1 MTTPPLPDH
10 VSIREVG
17 PRDGFQNEPELI
29 STNDKVRLIDQLA
42 RPGIGRLGV
51 TSFVC
56 PDVTAQFAD
65 GSEVLRRIDPP
76 ESVSISVHI
85 RNERGLAQALA
96 DRAEMDEISVCLGAS
111 ETHNRKNVNRSI
123 DDSLRASACV
133 LTRARRELL
142 RCEAVIATSFGCP
155 YEGAVATE
163 RVLGMARTLIDAG
176 AEEVAF
182 GDTTGMANPVQVADF
197 FATAGDAL
205 PDAELTAQF
214 HNTRGQGL
222 ANVHAALQAGDL
234 GP

>member
-42 RPGIGRLGV
+42 RPGTGRLGV

-56 PDVTAQFAD
+56 PDITAQFAD

-96 DRAEMDEISVCLGAS
+96 DRAEMDEISVCL
-111 ETHNRKNVNRSI
+111 TRSP
-123 DDSLRASACV
+123 
-133 LTRARRELL
+133 TRAFSRPHIWCRAESWMPSEHVREWETLEPWRLTLL
-142 RCEAVIATSFGCP
+142 GSA
-155 YEGAVATE
+155 
-163 RVLGMARTLIDAG
+163 
-176 AEEVAF
+176 AF
-182 GDTTGMANPVQVADF
+182 P
-197 FATAGDAL
+197 
-205 PDAELTAQF
+205 
-214 HNTRGQGL
+214 RG
-222 ANVHAALQAGDL
+222 
-234 GP
+234 